1 MKTKSITRISAMV
14 LSLIIAITSLT
25 VLSAGSV
32 SAASFKEWTSE
43 TYNTVSRNATTLSLY
58 NLYVNANT
66 GAVHLNWRFDSNIK
80 DIKSFS
86 IYRAVGNK
94 YTPVVRINN
103 PKARS
108 YDDNAYFKN
117 TKLYSSLSARG
128 NNVFYKIKAECQD
141 WLGHKYTYS
150 AVEDVT
156 YIRPPAVNYQ
166 WSSGKYLN
174 VTLRIRRTMGTP
186 EIFYAKSKNGKTA
199 YTGWTKCNLKGTYDK
214 KNSCDVYKD
223 VAKGLK
229 KGEYIKYRI
238 RYKYQGISASKYTD
252 TTFIRFKK

>member
-14 LSLIIAITSLT
+14 LSLIIVITSLT

-32 SAASFKEWTSE
+32 SAASFKEWTGE
-43 TYNTVSRNATTLSLY
+43 TYNTVSRNAT
-58 NLYVNANT
+58 
-66 GAVHLNWRFDSNIK
+66 GAVHLNWRTNLK
-80 DIKSFS
+80 EIKSFS

-128 NNVFYKIKAECQD
+128 NNVFYKIKAECQT
-141 WLGHKYTYS
+141 WAGHKYTYS

-229 KGEYIKYRI
+229 NGEYIKYRI

-252 TTFIRFKK
+252 TMFIRFKK

>member
-1 MKTKSITRISAMV
+1 MKKRTKILAMI
-14 LSLIIAITSLT
+14 LSLVIAITSLT
-25 VLSAGSV
+25 IMSAGSV

-43 TYNTVSRNATTLSLY
+43 KYNTVSRNATTLSLY

-66 GAVHLNWRFDSNIK
+66 GAVHLNWRTNLK
-80 DIKSFS
+80 NIKSFS

-128 NNVFYKIKAECQD
+128 NNVFYKIKAECKT
-141 WLGHKYTYS
+141 WAGHKYTYS
-150 AVEDVT
+150 AIENVN

-174 VTLRIRRTMGTP
+174 VTLRIRRTIGIP
-186 EIFYAKSKNGKTA
+186 EIFYTKSKNGKTA
-199 YTGWTKCNLKGTYDK
+199 YTGWTKCNLKGTFDK
-214 KNSCDVYKD
+214 KNFCDVYKV
-223 VAKGLK
+223 VAKNLK

-238 RYKYQGISASKYTD
+238 RYKDYDGISASKYTD